1 MLDPPVLPPRRIVFM
16 GTPAFAVPSLDA
28 LLGAVDADGARAYD
42 VVAVFTQ
49 PDRPAGRGR
58 TVAAPPVKQRA
69 IEAGVPLILQ
79 PSSLRRGPAAADA
92 LAALAAL
99 APDLVVVAA
108 YGLLLPP
115 TILDGPPFGALNVH
129 ASLLPRWRGAAP
141 IQHAILA
148 GDAETGVTIMRMD
161 AGLDTGPMIATA
173 ATAIGVRETAG
184 ELTERLAALGA
195 ALLVDTLPAWFAG
208 TAIAA
213 PQDDGAATHA
223 PRLTREDGR
232 LDAAEGALRLE
243 RRVRAMHPWPGAW
256 LTMPDGAVLK
266 VLAAD
271 VVAGSAGPAT
281 EVTAPATGAI
291 VPATPSSPPT
301 QRAAVGV
308 VGTLVNLEGWPVLLT
323 PDGALRLRTVQPAGK
338 RPMDGDAFLRGRP
351 EVVTHG

>member
-1 MLDPPVLPPRRIVFM
+1 M
-16 GTPAFAVPSLDA
+16 GTPAFAVPTLDA
-28 LLGAVDADGARAYD
+28 LLAAVDPGGARAYD
-42 VVAVFTQ
+42 VAAVFTQ

-58 TVAAPPVKQRA
+58 AVAASPVKQRA
-69 IEAGVPLILQ
+69 IEAGVPTIHQ
-79 PSSLRRGPAAADA
+79 PPSLRRGPAAADA
-92 LAALAAL
+92 VAALAVL

-115 TILDGPPFGALNVH
+115 SILDGPPFGALNVH

-141 IQHAILA
+141 IQHAVLA

-161 AGLDTGPMIATA
+161 EGLDTGPMIAKA
-173 ATAIGVRETAG
+173 ATAIGARETAG
-184 ELTERLAALGA
+184 ELTERLAVLGGD
-195 ALLVDTLPAWFAG
+195 LLVATLPAWFAG

-256 LTMPDGAVLK
+256 LELPDGTVLK

-271 VVAGSAGPAT
+271 VVPLPVADVRSSRAGDD
-281 EVTAPATGAI
+281 V
-291 VPATPSSPPT
+291 SPP
-301 QRAAVGV
+301 AAPSALR
-308 VGTLVNLEGWPVLLT
+308 TTDGWPVLPT
-323 PDGALRLRTVQPAGK
+323 PDGGLRLRTVQPAGK

-351 EVVTHG
+351 EVVARG